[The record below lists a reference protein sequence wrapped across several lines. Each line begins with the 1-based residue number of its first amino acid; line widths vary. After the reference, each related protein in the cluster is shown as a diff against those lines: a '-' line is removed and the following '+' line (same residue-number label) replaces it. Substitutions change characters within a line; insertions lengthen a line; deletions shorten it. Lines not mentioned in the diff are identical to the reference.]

1 MALAL
6 ADCDSDDAAVR
17 FRAAAQAAGIP
28 SMVIDTP
35 AHSDFQFGAIVNR
48 SPVVIGISTA
58 GAAPV
63 LGQAI
68 RRRIETLL
76 PHDLAAWAAAAARH
90 RGRTAPP
97 LPTVTARRA
106 FREKAAERIFAGFPG
121 EGES

>member
-68 RRRIETLL
+68 RRRIATLL
-76 PHDLAAWAAAAARH
+76 PHDLAAWAAAASRI
-90 RGRTAPP
+90 RGR
-97 LPTVTARRA
+97 LRSEEPTSELQSLLRPSYAV
-106 FREKAAERIFAGFPG
+106 FCLKK
-121 EGES
+121 